1 MEIKRSVLEGIRD
14 RLEESKLDLQKVK
27 DDVVFQIKHVSE
39 DIKLLSTII
48 EQDILDTIKKEQ
60 KKHIDP
66 KFCQHVNKK
75 KDTHQNA
82 ETVTCTDCN
91 QLLVFKQL

>member
-14 RLEESKLDLQKVK
+14 RLEETKLDLQKIK
-27 DDVVFQIKHVSE
+27 DDVVFQMKHVSE
-39 DIKLLSTII
+39 DIKLLSTMI
-48 EQDILDTIKKEQ
+48 EQDILDTIKKAQ

-66 KFCQHVNKK
+66 KFCTHANKK
-75 KDTHQNA
+75 VEVLNNA
-82 ETVTCTDCN
+82 EVVTCVDCN

>member
-1 MEIKRSVLEGIRD
+1 MEIKRSVLEGIKD
-14 RLEESKLDLQKVK
+14 RLIETKLDLQKIK
-27 DDVVFQIKHVSE
+27 DDVVFQMKHIDK
-39 DIKLLSTII
+39 DINLLETMI
-48 EQDILDTIKKEQ
+48 EQDILDKIKKEQ

-75 KDTHQNA
+75 VENHNNA
-82 ETVTCTDCN
+82 EVVTCVDCN